1 MRTPEDVL
9 EMRRLQGLGWGT
21 RRIAAQL
28 GCSRTTV
35 QVWLRRGR
43 WRKPA
48 RRRRDGM
55 LRGLE
60 GWLRDRLAQH
70 EGNADVVRQELEA
83 LGVRVSLRTV
93 QRAVEPFRREL
104 RAAVVATTRFETPPG
119 YQLQI
124 DFGQRRVWIGEEKR
138 KVTLFVATLGCSLSM
153 GVENVPLLGFEN
165 VPLFRGVRDRGGVVP
180 SRSRRARTEG
190 AKRPELRS
198 RRELGL
204 TGGPPLGQP
213 ALGRGSFS
221 WGPGGAPGP
230 VPCGPASGSCSPG
243 C

>member
-1 MRTPEDVL
+1 MSREVCTSVLTPERGVGSDEMRTPEDVL

-48 RRRRDGM
+48 RRRRDGV

-60 GWLRDRLAQH
+60 GWLRDRLVQH

-119 YQLQI
+119 VSVA
-124 DFGQRRVWIGEEKR
+124 DRFRPAAGVDRRGEEEGGAVRGDARVFASDACSGVRGGNGRRTGSRVWR
-138 KVTLFVATLGCSLSM
+138 A
-153 GVENVPLLGFEN
+153 
-165 VPLFRGVRDRGGVVP
+165 R
-180 SRSRRARTEG
+180 SRSSGAFPRRCCWT
-190 AKRPELRS
+190 
-198 RRELGL
+198 
-204 TGGPPLGQP
+204 T
-213 ALGRGSFS
+213 
-221 WGPGGAPGP
+221 PGHW
-230 VPCGPASGSCSPG
+230 
-243 C
+243 